1 MKVHFTADY
10 DHRWPSRAISAF
22 KSGTT
27 VTVKREV
34 GLAAIGK
41 GKATEIVRHATPI
54 SDAITNDGRAD
65 SLVGNDTRPPDA
77 ERARGI
83 RGRNRGS
90 GDGDGSP
97 DARDK
102 LAGHAQ

>member
-27 VTVKREV
+27 ATVKREV
-34 GLAAIGK
+34 GQAAIDK
-41 GKATEIVRHATPI
+41 GKATEIIRHAKSI
-54 SDAITNDGRAD
+54 SDAITNDERAD
-65 SLVGNDTRPPDA
+65 SLVGNDTRSPDA
-77 ERARGI
+77 RCAGGI

-90 GDGDGSP
+90 GHGDGPP
-97 DARDK
+97 DARDRR
-102 LAGHAQ
+102 AGDAQ